1 MFMHIPNIKSD
12 SPQVVAL
19 IKEIEKNIGSISS
32 HSVFEKLSALIED
45 KCREHVSV
53 TTLERIWGYS
63 TRGCNN
69 ISVRILDILA
79 RFIGYADWKSFC
91 KDIFK
96 VCGVESEMFVAKDVV
111 NSSELVEG
119 CCLRLG
125 WLPDRICEVEYIGNN
140 RFVAIRAGN
149 SSIRPGDSFCCLQI
163 QKGRELYMDC
173 FLRKGEHSSANRYV
187 VGQLSGLT
195 LVEVL

>member
-1 MFMHIPNIKSD
+1 MNIRSD

-19 IKEIEKNIGSISS
+19 IKEIEKNIGRISS
-32 HSVFEKLSALIED
+32 HSVFERLSALIED

-79 RFIGYADWKSFC
+79 KFIGSADWSSFC
-91 KDIFK
+91 KNVLK
-96 VCGVESEMFVAKDVV
+96 ECGAESEMFVAKDVV
-111 NSSELVEG
+111 NSSELFVG

-140 RFVAIRAGN
+140 RFVAIRTEN

-173 FLRKGEHSSANRYV
+173 FLRKGEKSSGSRYV
-187 VGQLSGLT
+187 VGQLNGLT
-195 LVEVL
+195 TVEMF